1 MPNLKNAKIYKIVC
15 NQTKLVY
22 YGSTTQALNLRLNQH
37 RCKTPTNGLLLSSRV
52 IIDNGDYNIH
62 LVEECPCDN
71 KKDLLVRERF
81 YIDNNPCVNIRKAHR
96 TIEDIRQTSREQ
108 YHKNRDKISLQS
120 KERYRLKKLNTSVL
134 HQTNL
139 S

>member
-1 MPNLKNAKIYKIVC
+1 MPDLKNAKIYKIVC
-15 NQTKLVY
+15 NKTKLVY

-37 RCKTPTNGLLLSSRV
+37 RCKTPTNGLLLSSR
-52 IIDNGDYNIH
+52 IIMDNADYNLH

-71 KKDLLVRERF
+71 KKDLLIRERF

-96 TIEDIRQTSREQ
+96 TIEDIRSSSRER

-120 KERYRLKKLNTSVL
+120 KERYRLKKLNQSV
-134 HQTNL
+134 
-139 S
+139 

>member
-1 MPNLKNAKIYKIVC
+1 MPDLKNAKIYKIVC
-15 NQTKLVY
+15 NKTNMVY

-37 RCKTPTNGLLLSSRV
+37 RCKTPTNGLLLSSR
-52 IIDNGDYNIH
+52 IIMDNGDYNIH

-71 KKDLLVRERF
+71 KKDLLIRERF

-96 TIEDIRQTSREQ
+96 TIEDIRSSSRER

-120 KERYRLKKLNTSVL
+120 KERYRLKKLNQSV
-134 HQTNL
+134 
-139 S
+139 